1 MDNHK
6 RNRRDKRRLGVYRLK
21 RKLKETDNSYGVGG
35 YYFDEDKNRAVRYY
49 SFSVKSKRDIKK
61 GNKRTQRRKLLY
73 VDEVLEIGDTKL
85 PNIVY
90 SPKNVITEKNTNKYN
105 HILSW
110 LL

>member
-1 MDNHK
+1 MNKHK

-21 RKLKETDNSYGVGG
+21 RKLKETNSCYRVGG
-35 YYFDEDKNRAVRYY
+35 YYFDEDKNRAIRYY
-49 SFSVKSKRDIKK
+49 SFSPKTKRDIKK

-73 VDEVLEIGDTKL
+73 VDEVLEMGDTKL

-90 SPKNVITEKNTNKYN
+90 SPKNVFAEKNTNKYN